1 MPDLEVSDLTR
12 VNGKKS
18 HSLEVMDR
26 GLCYGDGLFE
36 TIKVFQNKPL
46 LLDAHFSRLALGC
59 ERLGIAF
66 DGLKERFKTDI
77 GDLLAVNPHAVAV
90 LKLTVTRGSGPRGY
104 FPAHGLHP
112 TTISSLSLAP
122 DFTQKAMLGVV
133 LRWCHTPLSINPL
146 LAGIKHLNRLE
157 QVLAR
162 KEWDAVDISE
172 GLMKDADGYLIEGT
186 MSNLFWVEGGRLY
199 TPELDRC
206 GIAGVLRQTVFDIAA
221 RQNIPVLTGRFTEV
235 ALHSAEEVFMC
246 NSLIDIWP
254 VRKLDAKEWQ
264 IGPLTCRLQ
273 ALLKEEYSV

>member
-1 MPDLEVSDLTR
+1 MPDLEVSDQIR
-12 VNGKKS
+12 VNGEKS
-18 HSLEVMDR
+18 RSLDVMDR

-46 LLDAHFSRLALGC
+46 LLDTHFIRLALGC
-59 ERLGIAF
+59 ERLGIPF
-66 DGLKERFKTDI
+66 EGLKERFEADI
-77 GDLLAVNPHAVAV
+77 HDLLTASGHPLAV

-104 FPAHGLHP
+104 FSTNDLLP

-122 DFTQKAMLGVV
+122 DFTHNATEGVA

-162 KEWDAVDISE
+162 KEWESAEISE
-172 GLMKDADGYLIEGT
+172 GLMKDADGFLIEGT
-186 MSNLFWVEGGRLY
+186 MSNLFWVQEGRLY
-199 TPELDRC
+199 TPALDRC
-206 GIAGVLRQTVFDIAA
+206 GIDGVVRQTVIDIAA
-221 RQNIPVLTGRFTEV
+221 RQNIPVVIGRFTET
-235 ALHSAEEVFMC
+235 ALCSAEEIFMC

-254 VRKLDAKEWQ
+254 VRKLGTMEWK
-264 IGPLTCRLQ
+264 IGSLTRRLQ